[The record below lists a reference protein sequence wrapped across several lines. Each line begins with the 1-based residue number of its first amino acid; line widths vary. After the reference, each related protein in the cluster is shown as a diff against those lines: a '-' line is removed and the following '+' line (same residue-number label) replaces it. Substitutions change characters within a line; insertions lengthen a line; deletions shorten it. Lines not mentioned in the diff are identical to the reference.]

1 MREAGVRLGQ
11 TQVCQQ
17 PNVGHAEPL
26 AHQLAFVT
34 LFARVRVDEHLVGAR
49 ACSDAAQE
57 VIASGEQKAWRV
69 RVAQTPIFASVPVS
83 GEAGA
88 GAARGHG
95 SYRDAYTR

>member
-17 PNVGHAEPL
+17 PNVGHAEPF

-34 LFARVRVDEHLVGAR
+34 LFARVRVHEHLVGAR

-57 VIASGEQKAWRV
+57 IIASGEHKAWRV
-69 RVAQTPIFASVPVS
+69 RVAQTPAFASVPVS
-83 GEAGA
+83 GEAVA
-88 GAARGHG
+88 VSQCERG
-95 SYRDAYTR
+95 SFE